1 VDVFA
6 KQNIEKCLDKTTT
19 ATMSNIHISPMAA
32 PSLESLSAEAQRPAA
47 EFSATNGNFKP
58 VQKSDEN
65 MNEVFVGVT
74 KSDTIWQSPNDHGKN
89 EELEELQQK
98 VWNKSPNVIM
108 SKTIT
113 GKITYKRQ
121 YHFHFVQ

>member
-1 VDVFA
+1 
-6 KQNIEKCLDKTTT
+6 
-19 ATMSNIHISPMAA
+19 MSNIYISPMVA
-32 PSLESLSAEAQRPAA
+32 PSFESLSAEAQRPAA

-58 VQKSDEN
+58 VKKSDEN
-65 MNEVFVGVT
+65 MNEVFACVT
-74 KSDTIWQSPNDHGKN
+74 KSETVWQSPNDHGKN

-113 GKITYKRQ
+113 GKITYKR
-121 YHFHFVQ
+121 